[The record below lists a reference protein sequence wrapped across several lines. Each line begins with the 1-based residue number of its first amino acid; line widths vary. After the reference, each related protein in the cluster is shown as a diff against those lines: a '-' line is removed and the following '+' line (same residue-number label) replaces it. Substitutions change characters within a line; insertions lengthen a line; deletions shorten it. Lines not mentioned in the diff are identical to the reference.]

1 MKDKRYYLELLKE
14 KERRIE
20 KQKAINDYSIFSQK
34 YIKITDKK
42 GKQVPLIQNHVQKEI
57 HNKIEE
63 LQAKGKP
70 PRLIVLKSRQMGVST
85 DTQGRMIKETTTKEN
100 RNGFIVSHESASTSA
115 IFQKTKYMYDNLP
128 DDLKPLQKASNA
140 TELIFDRPT
149 NYNGPEKGLHSKI
162 EIKTAGKS
170 GIGEA
175 KQDIMSI
182 FRSLHFGKAKKRIRP
197 QSN

>member
-63 LQAKGKP
+63 LQAKVQTTT
-70 PRLIVLKSRQMGVST
+70 LIV
-85 DTQGRMIKETTTKEN
+85 
-100 RNGFIVSHESASTSA
+100 
-115 IFQKTKYMYDNLP
+115 
-128 DDLKPLQKASNA
+128 
-140 TELIFDRPT
+140 
-149 NYNGPEKGLHSKI
+149 
-162 EIKTAGKS
+162 
-170 GIGEA
+170 
-175 KQDIMSI
+175 
-182 FRSLHFGKAKKRIRP
+182 
-197 QSN
+197 